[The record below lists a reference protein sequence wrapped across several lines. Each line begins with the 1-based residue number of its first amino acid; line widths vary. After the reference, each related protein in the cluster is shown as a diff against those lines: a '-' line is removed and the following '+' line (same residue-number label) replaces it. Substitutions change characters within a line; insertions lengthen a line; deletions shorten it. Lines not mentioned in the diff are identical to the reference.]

1 MFLYCFYAR
10 GFQHNSEL
18 SIAANV
24 WLPMTDLRGKV
35 VTGARTLLK
44 LRDAAPVERMLK
56 DQLNDELK
64 RSLFGSQSTTDV
76 SANVIERNAC
86 GILLFNTIVDTG
98 DSADGNPAAVLNS
111 ALEERQDDAPFLSA
125 LKILALSSEIMA
137 FINFRFSQ
145 DDASRREV
153 SNADESRPSTGAETS
168 GATTITE
175 SSGPTSQGTSIS
187 NAAGVKK
194 TGGCKNAMD
203 KKNIGMSP
211 ALLLPYSVD

>member
-1 MFLYCFYAR
+1 MFLYCFCAR

-24 WLPMTDLRGKV
+24 WLPMTDFRGKV
-35 VTGARTLLK
+35 VTGAGTSLK

-64 RSLFGSQSTTDV
+64 RSLFGSRSTTDV

-86 GILLFNTIVDTG
+86 GRLLFNTIVDTG

-137 FINFRFSQ
+137 FINFRFGQ

-194 TGGCKNAMD
+194 TVSFKNAMD